1 MINDSDVINFILSHP
16 SYDIR
21 ASHNARWI
29 DQKCT
34 PDVLAM
40 ISDCIMDYDF
50 HNPHSEFTSQ
60 DIWHSDYARNNVFAV
75 FQKPDVNSSKA
86 IAEYNKFFM
95 QPMELLAYSGVLKR
109 IKRGNQN
116 VYSIINKDV
125 LEYIAIRER
134 NAIKFLASYI
144 EKVLKDSNIF
154 IAFDMFF
161 ARQTSTQFDSLKD
174 SYTNFIIANTPINGA
189 VEVHRIFTKV
199 INPLAYVRNAYGAER
214 GHMSKDIIT
223 FDMLMYNRKNFR
235 DIYSAKPKDVTR
247 KEHATSGAMVTP
259 SGAALTAYLVNRA
272 KKYVRQYNIDFNAGR
287 PEYTPESGGLPGTHV
302 HHIFSEAS
310 FPTLADVVE
319 NLICITPGQ
328 HLSRAHPGGNTS
340 RIDTNYQALL
350 LVAKADT
357 IEQDYSMARGFY
369 DFDRFIDVL
378 VTGYSDKSFE
388 SVNHLDFPAVKTM
401 IMKYYVSGTI

>member
-1 MINDSDVINFILSHP
+1 MLSDGDVLNFISSHP

-21 ASHNARWI
+21 TFHNARWI

-34 PDVLAM
+34 PDVLSM
-40 ISDCIMDYDF
+40 ICDCILDF
-50 HNPHSEFTSQ
+50 DFNNHGHSFTSQ
-60 DIWHSDYARNNVFAV
+60 DIWHSNFARDNVYAV
-75 FQKPDVNSSKA
+75 FQKPDVNSKKA

-95 QPMELLAYSGVLKR
+95 QPMELLAYSGVLSRTKS
-109 IKRGNQN
+109 GNQN
-116 VYSIINKDV
+116 VYSINRKDI

-144 EKVLKDSNIF
+144 EKVLRDSDIF
-154 IAFDMFF
+154 IAFEMFF
-161 ARQTSTQFDSLKD
+161 SHQTAPWFDSLKD
-174 SYTNFIIANTPINGA
+174 SYTNFIIANTPINGE

-199 INPLAYVRNAYGAER
+199 LNPLAYVRNAYGAER
-214 GHMSKDIIT
+214 GHISKDIIT

-247 KEHATSGAMVTP
+247 KEHVTSGAMVTP
-259 SGAALTAYLVNRA
+259 SGAALTAYLVGRA
-272 KKYVRQYNIDFNAGR
+272 KRYVRQYNIDFNGGR
-287 PEYTPESGGLPGTHV
+287 PEYTPESGGLPGNHV
-302 HHIFSEAS
+302 HHIFPEAM

-319 NLICITPGQ
+319 NLICLTPGQ
-328 HLSRAHPGGNTS
+328 HLSRAHPGGNTG

-350 LVAKADT
+350 LVAKSDT
-357 IEQDYSMARGFY
+357 IEQDYNASRGFY

-378 VTGYSDKSFE
+378 VTGYGDSDFNKVTF
-388 SVNHLDFPAVKTM
+388 LDFPLVKTM

>member
-21 ASHNARWI
+21 VSHNARWI

-116 VYSIINKDV
+116 IYSIINKDV

-247 KEHATSGAMVTP
+247 KEHASSGAMVTP

-302 HHIFSEAS
+302 HHIFPEAS

-357 IEQDYSMARGFY
+357 IEQDYSMSRGFY
-369 DFDRFIDVL
+369 DFDRFVDVL
-378 VTGYSDKSFE
+378 VTGYNDNDFST
-388 SVNHLDFPAVKTM
+388 VAHLDFPVIKSK
-401 IMKYYVSGTI
+401 IMKYYISGTI